1 MIYGNIRDLTQYSF
15 LKTNPKLK
23 TALDYLI
30 KGEFPEPDKR
40 VDLEEGIFL
49 SLASFD
55 TKEFDINCF
64 EAHYHHLDIHYV
76 VDGVEEM
83 YVAPFDT
90 MINKS
95 DYKEDI
101 IFGRCEDY
109 QKIIMKKGDYCITFP
124 EDAHKPSCGHGNHLT
139 KICVKIPS

>member
-23 TALDYLI
+23 TALDYLM

-55 TKEFDINCF
+55 TK
-64 EAHYHHLDIHYV
+64 
-76 VDGVEEM
+76 
-83 YVAPFDT
+83 
-90 MINKS
+90 
-95 DYKEDI
+95 
-101 IFGRCEDY
+101 
-109 QKIIMKKGDYCITFP
+109 
-124 EDAHKPSCGHGNHLT
+124 
-139 KICVKIPS
+139 

>member
-1 MIYGNIRDLTQYSF
+1 MNKIVKYLLTVVLAGSVVCSSNAVLYATEVNEI
-15 LKTNPKLK
+15 TN
-23 TALDYLI
+23 D
-30 KGEFPEPDKR
+30 
-40 VDLEEGIFL
+40 V
-49 SLASFD
+49 
-55 TKEFDINCF
+55 
-64 EAHYHHLDIHYV
+64 V

-101 IFGRCEDY
+101 LFGRCEDY